1 MRSDS
6 SERPVRA
13 ALFRIAFM
21 RIAHLLSAEPGWKA
35 VFEEPNGSE
44 SQSRILG
51 WAVVGAGE
59 KSELVGVIVDPVD
72 PSRIIPAVEAASPD
86 GGTFLRYRFV
96 PPEPPPALTPPPA
109 PEPPAQEDTAEKV
122 ARTVLRRR
130 R

>member
-1 MRSDS
+1 
-6 SERPVRA
+6 V
-13 ALFRIAFM
+13 
-21 RIAHLLSAEPGWKA
+21 RIAHLLSSEPGWKA
-35 VFEEPNGSE
+35 VFEEPDGSE

-51 WAVVGAGE
+51 WAVVDTGE

-96 PPEPPPALTPPPA
+96 PPEPPPAPAPPLA

-122 ARTVLRRR
+122 ARSLLRRR
-130 R
+130 